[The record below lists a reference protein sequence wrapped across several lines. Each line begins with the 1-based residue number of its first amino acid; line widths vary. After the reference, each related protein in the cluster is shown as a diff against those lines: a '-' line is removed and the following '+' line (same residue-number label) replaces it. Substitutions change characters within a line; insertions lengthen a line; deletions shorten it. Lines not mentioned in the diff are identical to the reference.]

1 MKKMNFEL
9 HTQSKSLLEKSN
21 DLMTEL
27 GKKVIDEKQ
36 NLLLSNANQKL
47 IEANNFLKQ
56 EVASIDSK
64 LKTKIKLALA
74 TSEINAAE
82 IRVSEVTE
90 LKDRLPAI
98 IRDKK
103 SLADAA
109 KNELDKKSTELTRL
123 NSVVKDREKTSTYF
137 SKYLNTLPN

>member
-1 MKKMNFEL
+1 M
-9 HTQSKSLLEKSN
+9 
-21 DLMTEL
+21 
-27 GKKVIDEKQ
+27 
-36 NLLLSNANQKL
+36 
-47 IEANNFLKQ
+47 
-56 EVASIDSK
+56 
-64 LKTKIKLALA
+64 A

-123 NSVVKDREKTSTYF
+123 NSVVKDREKNLNLLFQNISILCLTSQYF
-137 SKYLNTLPN
+137 A